1 MEDEQ
6 KLYKKSYILSDK
18 NRYYNILIQSNLNS
32 QINIT
37 AIEQIYQ
44 KKYFESYSLYK
55 LKNIKYLSSLDTI
68 NDIFVEIKDK
78 IEKSKPNIYE
88 EKNSLKLVIATD
100 HTKFK
105 EIIFNLNEKEKDIND
120 KLYELNIEMNK
131 LREKEKKQDEKIQ
144 ILEEKIE
151 ELIDNNIKLFNQNKK
166 LEKTIKEIKK
176 YLNYNNIKYR
186 LRNKRRYKNR
196 YIYHRTLYRPKQ
208 VNSSPKVN
216 KSSYSINNN
225 NEKVK
230 DIPISYNNI
239 SYQEENN
246 NIKEEKREDSFVI
259 KEGKF
264 NNKAKSIK
272 KSKLAMLFD
281 ELDEENKKYHRE
293 KKNQNGQFFLM
304 KWMKEKRKEIIFKLK
319 QKKNQIYLLKKL
331 VQKII
336 IIYKEILKIK
346 NNNLRIKVII

>member
-120 KLYELNIEMNK
+120 KLYELK
-131 LREKEKKQDEKIQ
+131 
-144 ILEEKIE
+144 
-151 ELIDNNIKLFNQNKK
+151 
-166 LEKTIKEIKK
+166 
-176 YLNYNNIKYR
+176 
-186 LRNKRRYKNR
+186 
-196 YIYHRTLYRPKQ
+196 
-208 VNSSPKVN
+208 
-216 KSSYSINNN
+216 
-225 NEKVK
+225 
-230 DIPISYNNI
+230 
-239 SYQEENN
+239 
-246 NIKEEKREDSFVI
+246 
-259 KEGKF
+259 
-264 NNKAKSIK
+264 
-272 KSKLAMLFD
+272 
-281 ELDEENKKYHRE
+281 
-293 KKNQNGQFFLM
+293 
-304 KWMKEKRKEIIFKLK
+304 
-319 QKKNQIYLLKKL
+319 
-331 VQKII
+331 
-336 IIYKEILKIK
+336 
-346 NNNLRIKVII
+346 